1 MNLKSGLLIVM
12 SIFCLLGC
20 AQEQV
25 VVPGKREPI
34 SAVDSAAKLE
44 DMSGFI
50 KTGSKP
56 FILAVGKAN
65 DTWSQSHGTP
75 KTRIKTRL

>member
-1 MNLKSGLLIVM
+1 M
-12 SIFCLLGC
+12 SILCLLGC

-34 SAVDSAAKLE
+34 SSVDSAAKPE
-44 DMSGFI
+44 DRSGFI

-65 DTWSQSHGTP
+65 DT
-75 KTRIKTRL
+75 

>member
-1 MNLKSGLLIVM
+1 MNLKSGLVIVI
-12 SIFCLLGC
+12 SILCLLGC

-34 SAVDSAAKLE
+34 SSVDSAAKPE

-56 FILAVGKAN
+56 VSYTHLTLPTNREV
-65 DTWSQSHGTP
+65 
-75 KTRIKTRL
+75 